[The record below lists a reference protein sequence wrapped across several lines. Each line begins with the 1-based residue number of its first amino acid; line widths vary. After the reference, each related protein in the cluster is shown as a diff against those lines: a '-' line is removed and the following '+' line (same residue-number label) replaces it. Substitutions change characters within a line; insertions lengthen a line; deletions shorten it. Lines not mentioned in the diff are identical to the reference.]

1 MDLGAGAGDEEEQGF
16 LPRDPKCS
24 FDDGHSPVLP
34 RGESGCSARLSL
46 TEMGTRKKVECVCL
60 CARARLFTVENREE
74 TDQETKQRARRRLC

>member
-34 RGESGCSARLSL
+34 RGESVCSAHLSL
-46 TEMGTRKKVECVCL
+46 TEMGTRKKVGCVCV
-60 CARARLFTVENREE
+60 CVRAHAIVHRGE
-74 TDQETKQRARRRLC
+74 